1 MCVISIGCPRGP
13 YHSSTRLQTVV
24 SCCNICFSKF
34 HSFLFYA
41 IYSSLMN
48 RSTIETQIL
57 LQEISLVLI
66 CSNTIIK
73 LTLNRWY
80 FIFLRFLILILYNAK
95 CIWNICLIYRVWK
108 KLSWIIQF
116 CKIFLWN
123 SYSLIFGYFILK

>member
-1 MCVISIGCPRGP
+1 MCVKSIGCPRGP

-24 SCCNICFSKF
+24 SCCNIRFSEF

-66 CSNTIIK
+66 YSNTIIK

-80 FIFLRFLILILYNAK
+80 FIVLRFLILILYNAK
-95 CIWNICLIYRVWK
+95 CIWNTCLIEFGRSYRE
-108 KLSWIIQF
+108 LSNFVKSSYEIVI
-116 CKIFLWN
+116 LW
-123 SYSLIFGYFILK
+123 YLAILY